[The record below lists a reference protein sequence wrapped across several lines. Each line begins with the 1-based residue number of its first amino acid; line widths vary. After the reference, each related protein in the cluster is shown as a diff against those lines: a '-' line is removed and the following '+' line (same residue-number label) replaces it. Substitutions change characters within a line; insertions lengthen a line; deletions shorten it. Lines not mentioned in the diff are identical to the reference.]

1 MEVCLP
7 RLRPICF
14 CQVMTWLL
22 GYLLGIVIDAVT
34 QFQSRS
40 EHKDPLHATAHF
52 LRPVSVGAVEIHV
65 KCLRTGHWLTN
76 LTAELVQGVRLVIHG
91 FHVYMLTW

>member
-7 RLRPICF
+7 RLRPICL
-14 CQVMTWLL
+14 CQVVTWLL

-34 QFQSRS
+34 HFQSRS
-40 EHKDPLHATAHF
+40 AHKDPLYATAHF

-65 KCLRTGHWLTN
+65 RRLRSGKWLTN
-76 LTAELVQGVRLVIHG
+76 LTAELVQGVRLVIHD
-91 FHVYMLTW
+91 FHVYELTW